1 MKNVKL
7 NSVYVLFDEKHS
19 FFVKTI
25 LELEDSFLLHYSE
38 YLTKLGQT
46 ESSLIKTKSNLNYL
60 LNNMK
65 HKNGFKGMIEIP
77 EDILKSLED
86 NKSTDIFFPFIQGVF
101 NPKKA
106 VKTGEVNWKLDYLI
120 STPSNQEFREW
131 RMTEILS

>member
-1 MKNVKL
+1 MKDVKL

-38 YLTKLGQT
+38 YLTKLGLT

-65 HKNGFKGMIEIP
+65 YKNGFKGMIEIP
-77 EDILKSLED
+77 EGILKSLED
-86 NKSTDIFFPFIQGVF
+86 NKSVDIFFPFIQEVF
-101 NPKKA
+101 NPKKS

-120 STPSNQEFREW
+120 TTPNSADFREW
-131 RMTEILS
+131 RMNEILS